1 MVMDRISQIALV
13 VFGFILIVLLVMGL
27 AITLQPIQA
36 EGAPAPTAT
45 FELALNLPTTL
56 VPVTP
61 EAILEGSGEGAGEGV
76 RGDAGIDA
84 AEQDASTD
92 AAETAPDAAADS
104 GGIGGIPLSG
114 GTAQHTVTQ
123 GEWLHQIARCY
134 GTSYAAVLRANWIPN
149 PDAITPGQVLT
160 VPEVGSQGTAGGPP
174 CVVLYT
180 VAAGDTWESLA
191 QRHGTSPSVLQRAN
205 PGPLTVGTQIWTP
218 RMP

>member
-13 VFGFILIVLLVMGL
+13 IFGFILIVLLVMGL

-36 EGAPAPTAT
+36 EGEPTPTAT

-56 VPVTP
+56 VPATP
-61 EAILEGSGEGAGEGV
+61 EAVLDGSGEGEGV

-84 AEQDASTD
+84 AEQETSTD
-92 AAETAPDAAADS
+92 AAQTAPDAVADS

-114 GTAQHTVTQ
+114 GAAQHTVAQ

-191 QRHGTSPSVLQRAN
+191 QRHGTSPPVLQRAN
-205 PGPLTVGTQIWTP
+205 PGPLTVGTQIWIP